1 MRTKFILLLAAAAF
15 GAAACT
21 KNLDNPSEP
30 AGAVPGVGETVT
42 LSVSV
47 PLGTPSKAFGA
58 PSKAFGT
65 PSMALGAPTKASGSA
80 TEANETALKSVQ
92 VFVFNSSNN
101 LEAYQSATTGSVN
114 LTCTKGAK
122 TIAAV
127 VNGATLSGIKTL
139 SELSGTVS
147 QFSENSAEGLVMYGT
162 TAQTIETNTS
172 VTLEVARL
180 AAKVVIGKIT
190 NNISMTQYQGS
201 PITINAIYLIN
212 VAGDAK
218 FTGAYTPSLWLN
230 QSENSASAD
239 NLYYE
244 NPSSLTIAHNASDA
258 SGHYFY
264 CYPNPTSEDSTASEW
279 SARHT
284 RLVVEATVGG
294 QTCYYPITLPVVN
307 ANTVYTVSEL
317 KITMI
322 GTDSPDVVDAKG
334 SASFTITVAPWN
346 NQDVGN
352 VTI

>member
-1 MRTKFILLLAAAAF
+1 MRTKFILLLAAAVF

-21 KNLDNPSEP
+21 KNLDNSSEP
-30 AGAVPGVGETVT
+30 AGTVSGGEGTVT

-47 PLGTPSKAFGA
+47 PLGTPSKALGT
-58 PSKAFGT
+58 PSKAF
-65 PSMALGAPTKASGSA
+65 GAPTKASGSA

-92 VFVFNSSNN
+92 VFVFNSSDN
-101 LEAYQSATTGSVN
+101 LEAYESATTGSVN

-127 VNGATLSGIKTL
+127 VNGEALSGIKTL
-139 SELSGTVS
+139 SELTGTVS
-147 QFSENSAEGLVMYGT
+147 KFSENSAEGLVMFGT
-162 TAQTIETNTS
+162 VTKTIETNTS

-190 NNISMTQYQGS
+190 NSIKMAQYQGS
-201 PITINAIYLIN
+201 PIAVKAIYLIN

-230 QSENSASAD
+230 QSKNSETAD

-244 NPSSLTIAHNASDA
+244 EPSSLSIAYGKSDE

-264 CYPNPTSEDSTASEW
+264 CYPNPTSEDSTASTW

-294 QTCYYPITLPVVN
+294 QTCYYPITLPVIN

-317 KITMI
+317 IITMI

-334 SASFTITVAPWN
+334 SASFTITVTPWN

>member
-1 MRTKFILLLAAAAF
+1 MKTKFILLLAATVL
-15 GAAACT
+15 GTAACK
-21 KNLDNPSEP
+21 KNLDNPSVP
-30 AGAVPGVGETVT
+30 SAAVPGGEETVT
-42 LSVSV
+42 LSVSL
-47 PLGTPSKAFGA
+47 PLGA
-58 PSKAFGT
+58 PS
-65 PSMALGAPTKASGSA
+65 KASGSA

-92 VFVFNSSNN
+92 VFVFNSSGN
-101 LEAYQSATTGSVN
+101 LEASQSASSSSVN

-127 VNGATLSGIKTL
+127 VNGASLGSIKTL
-139 SELSGTVS
+139 AELSGTVS
-147 QFSENSAEGLVMYGT
+147 DFSENSAAGLVMYGKISK
-162 TAQTIETNTS
+162 TIETDTS

-180 AAKVVIGKIT
+180 AAKITIGKIT
-190 NNISMTQYQGS
+190 NGIALSQYQSS
-201 PITINAIYLIN
+201 PIAVNAIYLIN

-218 FTGAYTPSLWLN
+218 FSGDYTPALWLN
-230 QSENSASAD
+230 GQKNSAAAD

-244 NPSSLTIAHNASDA
+244 KPSSLTIAHNASDA

-264 CYPNPTSEDSTASEW
+264 CYPNPTSDDSTASEW

-294 QTCYYPITLPVVN
+294 QICYYPLTLPVIE
-307 ANTVYTVSEL
+307 ANTVYSIGEL

-322 GTDSPDVVDAKG
+322 GTDSPDVIDAKG

-346 NQDVGN
+346 TQTVGN

>member
-15 GAAACT
+15 GTAACT
-21 KNLDNPSEP
+21 KNLDNSSET
-30 AGAVPGVGETVT
+30 AGAVPGGEETVT
-42 LSVSV
+42 LNVNL
-47 PLGTPSKAFGA
+47 P
-58 PSKAFGT
+58 FGT
-65 PSMALGAPTKASGSA
+65 PSKASGSA
-80 TEANETALKSVQ
+80 TDANETALKSVQ
-92 VFVFNSSNN
+92 VFVFNSSDN
-101 LEAYQSATTGSVN
+101 LEAYQSTATGSVN
-114 LTCTKGAK
+114 LTCTKGTK
-122 TIAAV
+122 TIAAL
-127 VNGATLSGIKTL
+127 VNGEALSGIKTL

-147 QFSENSAEGLVMYGT
+147 KFSENSAAGLVMFGT
-162 TAQTIETNTS
+162 VTETIETDTS

-190 NNISMTQYQGS
+190 NSIAMAQYQSS
-201 PITINAIYLIN
+201 PIAVNAIYLIN
-212 VAGDAK
+212 VAGEAK
-218 FTGAYTPSLWLN
+218 FSGEYTPSLWLN
-230 QSENSASAD
+230 QSKNSVTAG

-244 NPSSLTIAHNASDA
+244 KPSSLSIAYNASDA

-307 ANTVYTVSEL
+307 ANTVYTIGEL

-334 SASFTITVAPWN
+334 SASFTITVAPWKE
-346 NQDVGN
+346 QSVGD

>member
-30 AGAVPGVGETVT
+30 AGVVPGVGETVT
-42 LSVSV
+42 LSISV
-47 PLGTPSKAFGA
+47 PLGTPSKALGA
-58 PSKAFGT
+58 PSKAF
-65 PSMALGAPTKASGSA
+65 GAPTKASGSA

-101 LEAYQSATTGSVN
+101 LEAYQSAETGSVN

-147 QFSENSAEGLVMYGT
+147 KFSENSAEGLVMYGT

-172 VTLEVARL
+172 VSLEVARL

-190 NNISMTQYQGS
+190 NNIKMTQYQGS
-201 PITINAIYLIN
+201 PIAVNAIYLIN

-230 QSENSASAD
+230 QSKNSASAD

-264 CYPNPTSEDSTASEW
+264 CYPNPTESDSTDSEW

-317 KITMI
+317 IITMI
-322 GTDSPDVVDAKG
+322 GTDSPDVADAKG

-346 NQDVGN
+346 NYAVGD